1 MKHVRGIE
9 EAFQQIVDAS
19 GISLME
25 DIVTAI
31 IKTEDQKSELLKYI
45 NELTN
50 SIESEE
56 EFQQF
61 YNTSLNALR
70 QSSTFD
76 KKTSRDT
83 VASLKKKFERMLE
96 FKQRLEEEVTQ
107 LTHTLEDLGA
117 PIEKLLE
124 TCLFANIPLLKNEK
138 VTTEEALPVT
148 DKNVIRSLAYIEECI
163 TKAQLGLASTKNE
176 RAELSRL
183 WVSSL
188 PPKEPISPIPFDL
201 KQLPSVSETKGEFE
215 DEKYP
220 LRLPILRKKTLEHF
234 NDINIG
240 WKKQVRSFTPQPV
253 ASRESLFSHL
263 IQGM

>member
-1 MKHVRGIE
+1 MRHVRGIE
-9 EAFQQIVDAS
+9 EAFQQIVEAS
-19 GISLME
+19 GISLIE

-61 YNTSLNALR
+61 YHTSLNALR
-70 QSSTFD
+70 QSTVFD

-96 FKQRLEEEVTQ
+96 FKKRLDAEVTQ
-107 LTHTLEDLGA
+107 LSYTLENLGA

-124 TCLFANIPLLKNEK
+124 TCILVNIPVLKNEK
-138 VTTEEALPVT
+138 VSREEALPVT
-148 DKNVIRSLAYIEECI
+148 DKNVIRSLAHIEECI
-163 TKAQLGLASTKNE
+163 IKTQLGLASTKDE

-183 WVSSL
+183 WVSGL

-201 KQLPSVSETKGEFE
+201 KQLPSVSEVKGEFE

-220 LRLPILRKKTLEHF
+220 LKLPILRKKTLDHF
-234 NDINIG
+234 NDISIG

-263 IQGM
+263 TQGM